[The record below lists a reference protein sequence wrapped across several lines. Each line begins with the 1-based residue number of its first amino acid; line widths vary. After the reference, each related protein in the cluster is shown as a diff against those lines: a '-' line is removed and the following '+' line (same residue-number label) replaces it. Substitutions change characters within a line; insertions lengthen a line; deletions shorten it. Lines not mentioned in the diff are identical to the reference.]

1 MDGKPKRHLTPRF
14 PREHGAYAQLAFPL
28 VTGMVWAVPTLS
40 TLSLGFASVA
50 FFLANESAAILLG
63 ARGKR
68 LKDQEGP
75 RARVW
80 GSILLVVGCLLGVVG
95 VVAAWPRVWPVVLVP
110 AVAGALLVPLV
121 IAGRHKTLFGE
132 FLVLTA
138 FTTLLL
144 PMGAASG
151 VDPTRAALTAAVWWI
166 SFGLGTLAVHAIK
179 ARHKGEERAGWLSWA
194 SSLASGLVVAGAL
207 AFALGLSGVP
217 ALAGPGAALLPPS
230 LAIFVLSLIRVH
242 PKRLKRVGWSLVAA
256 NLLAMV
262 LLLQG

>member
-1 MDGKPKRHLTPRF
+1 VEGNTRRHLTPRF

-28 VTGMVWAVPTLS
+28 VTGLIWAVPTVS
-40 TLSLGFASVA
+40 TLSLALASVA

-68 LKDQEGP
+68 LKEQEGP

-80 GSILLVVGCLLGVVG
+80 GSILLATGCFLGVVA
-95 VVAAWPRVWPVVLVP
+95 VVTGWLAVWPVVLLP

-121 IAGRHKTLFGE
+121 IAGRHKTLIGE
-132 FLVLTA
+132 FLVITA

-151 VDPTRAALTAAVWWI
+151 VDPTRAALTAGVWWI
-166 SFGLGTLAVHAIK
+166 SFGLGTVAVHSIK
-179 ARHKGEERAGWLSWA
+179 ARHKGKERAGWLRWA
-194 SSLASGLVVAGAL
+194 SSLTSGTVVAGAL
-207 AFALGLSGVP
+207 ALALGQGGVP
-217 ALAGPGAALLPPS
+217 ALAGPVAALIPPS
-230 LAIFVLSLIRVH
+230 LAIFGLSLVRVH
-242 PKRLKRVGWSLVAA
+242 PKHLKRVGWSLVAA
-256 NLLAMV
+256 NTLALV